1 MSEEMQA
8 ELLEKLQN
16 ARSAEEVIAIAK
28 EYGREVTA
36 EQAQELLDRLKV
48 GGGTSEG
55 ELSDDLLE
63 AVAGGDLKQ
72 KLHDKIAQLLFPT
85 SAAEGKKSAVR
96 RINL

>member
-16 ARSAEEVIAIAK
+16 AGTAEEIIAIAK

-36 EQAQELLDRLKV
+36 EQAQELLDRLK
-48 GGGTSEG
+48 TSDG

-72 KLHDKIAQLLFPT
+72 KFHDRLSSLFPT
-85 SAAEGKKSAVR
+85 FVEKGKKSAVR